1 MPVTAWSTMGSHRMP
16 NYSQLNPEL
25 LVSTVETLSARI
37 GERFPQAGLHRVS
50 QHLCDIATAS
60 RQRVSETG
68 RRSVWIRLSIALL
81 LLLLVAGVVMSVVA
95 FKVQAQPHA
104 VTWLEFV
111 QVMESGINDVIFIGV
126 AIFFLVSL
134 ENRMRRRRILKAL
147 HELRSVAHV
156 IDMHQLTKDPQRA
169 AGRLI
174 ATPSSPTNELSPDQ
188 LIRYLD
194 YCSEMLSLVGKLAA
208 LYLHRSDDA
217 VVLSTVDEIEGL
229 TTGLSRKIWQKL
241 MIIHAQR
248 PGH

>member
-1 MPVTAWSTMGSHRMP
+1 MS

-25 LVSTVETLSARI
+25 LVATVETLSARV
-37 GERFPQAGLHRVS
+37 GERFPHAGLFRVS
-50 QHLCDIATAS
+50 KHLCDIAAES
-60 RQRVSETG
+60 RESVKESG
-68 RRSVWIRLSIALL
+68 RRSLSIRILIGLL
-81 LLLLVAGVVMSVVA
+81 LLLLIAGIVMSVIA
-95 FKVQAQPHA
+95 FRVQPNQDTF
-104 VTWLEFV
+104 TWLEYV
-111 QVMESGINDVIFIGV
+111 QGMESGINDVIFIGA
-126 AIFFLVSL
+126 AIFFLTSL

-169 AGRLI
+169 AGLLL
-174 ATPSSPTNELSPDQ
+174 ATPSSPSNELSPDQ

-208 LYLHRSDDA
+208 LYLKRSDDA

-241 MIIHAQR
+241 MIIHAAQKPIR
-248 PGH
+248 

>member
-1 MPVTAWSTMGSHRMP
+1 MP

-37 GERFPQAGLHRVS
+37 GERFPQAGLHKVS
-50 QHLCDIATAS
+50 RHLCAIAAES
-60 RQRVSETG
+60 RQRVNETG
-68 RRSVWIRLSIALL
+68 RHSLWIRVLIGLL
-81 LLLLVAGVVMSVVA
+81 LVLLVAGVVVTVLA
-95 FKVQAQPHA
+95 FKIQPEPA
-104 VTWLEFV
+104 SVTWLEFV
-111 QVMESGINDVIFIGV
+111 QVMESGINDVIFIGA
-126 AIFFLVSL
+126 AIFFLASL

-169 AGRLI
+169 AGLLI
-174 ATPSSPTNELSPDQ
+174 ATPSSPSHDLSPDQ

-194 YCSEMLSLVGKLAA
+194 YCSEMLSMVGKLAA
-208 LYLHRSDDA
+208 LYLKRSDDA

-241 MIIHAQR
+241 MIIHAQK

>member
-1 MPVTAWSTMGSHRMP
+1 MP

-25 LVSTVETLSARI
+25 LVATVEQLSKRV
-37 GERFPQAGLHRVS
+37 GERFPQAGLFKVS
-50 QHLCDIATAS
+50 RHLCDIATES
-60 RQRVSETG
+60 RKRVSKSA
-68 RRSVWIRLSIALL
+68 RRSIWIRCLIG
-81 LLLLVAGVVMSVVA
+81 LLLVLLMAGIAMSVAA
-95 FKVQAQPHA
+95 FKIQPKPGS

-111 QVMESGINDVIFIGV
+111 QVLESGINDIILVG
-126 AIFFLVSL
+126 AGIFFLASL

-147 HELRSVAHV
+147 HELRSLAHV

-169 AGRLI
+169 AGVLI
-174 ATPSSPTNELSPDQ
+174 ATPSSPRSELSPDQ

-208 LYLHRSDDA
+208 LYLQRSDDA

-241 MIIHAQR
+241 MIIHAG
-248 PGH
+248 PK

>member
-1 MPVTAWSTMGSHRMP
+1 MP

-25 LVSTVETLSARI
+25 LVSTVETLSARV
-37 GERFPQAGLHRVS
+37 GERFPRAGLFRVS
-50 QHLCDIATAS
+50 KHLCDVAKAS
-60 RQRVSETG
+60 QQRVNDAG
-68 RRSVWIRLSIALL
+68 RRSVWIRILIALL
-81 LLLLVAGVVMSVVA
+81 LLLLVAGIVVSALA
-95 FKVQAQPHA
+95 FQIQPQPRS

-111 QVMESGINDVIFIGV
+111 QAMESGINDVIFIGA
-126 AIFFLVSL
+126 AIFFLASL
-134 ENRMRRRRILKAL
+134 ENRMRRGRILKAL

-169 AGRLI
+169 AGILI
-174 ATPSSPTNELSPDQ
+174 ATPSSPASDLSPDQ

-208 LYLHRSDDA
+208 LYLQRSDDA

-241 MIIHAQR
+241 MIIHAAETPR
-248 PGH
+248 K

>member
-1 MPVTAWSTMGSHRMP
+1 MS

-25 LVSTVETLSARI
+25 LVSTVEKLSARV
-37 GERFPQAGLHRVS
+37 GERFPNAGLFKVS
-50 QHLCDIATAS
+50 KHLCHIATES
-60 RQRVSETG
+60 RQRVNESA
-68 RRSVWIRLSIALL
+68 RRSISIRVLIWLLVLL
-81 LLLLVAGVVMSVVA
+81 LIAGVVVSVLA
-95 FKVQAQPHA
+95 FKIQPKAGA
-104 VTWLEFV
+104 VTWLEFI
-111 QVMESGINDVIFIGV
+111 QVMESGINDVVFVGA
-126 AIFFLVSL
+126 AIFFLASL

-169 AGRLI
+169 AGLLI
-174 ATPSSPTNELSPDQ
+174 ATRSSPANDLSPDQ

-208 LYLHRSDDA
+208 LYLKRSDDA

-241 MIIHAQR
+241 MIIHAAEK
-248 PGH
+248 P

>member
-1 MPVTAWSTMGSHRMP
+1 MS

-25 LVSTVETLSARI
+25 LVATVEKLSARV
-37 GERFPQAGLHRVS
+37 GERFPNAGLFRVS
-50 QHLCDIATAS
+50 RHLCEVATES
-60 RQRVSETG
+60 RKRVTETA
-68 RRSVWIRLSIALL
+68 RRSIWIRLMICLL
-81 LLLLVAGVVMSVVA
+81 VVLLVAGIVMSVVA
-95 FKVQAQPHA
+95 FKFQPKPGE
-104 VTWLEFV
+104 VTWVEFV
-111 QVMESGINDVIFIGV
+111 QALESGINDIILVSAGIY
-126 AIFFLVSL
+126 FLVSF

-169 AGRLI
+169 SGVLV
-174 ATPSSPTNELSPDQ
+174 ATPSSPTNDMSPDQ

-208 LYLHRSDDA
+208 LYLQRSDDA

-241 MIIHAQR
+241 MIIHAS
-248 PGH
+248 PK